1 MASIQDNK
9 DRELDP
15 ALIDNAWMQMEQEL
29 DQAMPRKKRGAF
41 WWLAGLA
48 GIVVLFLNIYLF
60 GKGSG
65 QNSSGRAFVAE
76 KEAVIADNTNTGE
89 QNVYQQNDELLSET
103 PTTAV
108 PVEGRLVE
116 QEVASS
122 FAVEQASISSFQQA
136 PVDEENDRTE
146 NTIDYETDPV
156 PSSIIVNNEERTTL
170 NDVPAELLVN
180 ESIPSIVS
188 ETSEFITANRSR
200 EVTAI
205 SYLLP
210 TISDGPLSIS
220 NSQLPVKVAEVKPV
234 SRWHYYMEGQGGVS
248 LSTTDYSSIA
258 IGVGIL
264 RDLGNKWNV
273 ELGAQYQVNQR
284 SFFVGRNQENAFADE
299 LQPNLGS
306 GYSVERTLAFQNLE
320 TSRLNI
326 YLGGSCQL
334 SPRFSLGMSVQGSYF
349 TKAFAVFESSSTAVA
364 EPVESDPNGLRVDL
378 YEGVLSVYDFD
389 SITNAVN
396 GPFAIDANRL
406 QWSLN
411 GSARYQFAKHW
422 EAAFQYQHHL
432 TAWPSKQEPFG
443 GLSALQLGLR
453 YYLR

>member
-29 DQAMPRKKRGAF
+29 DRAMPRKKRGAF
-41 WWLAGLA
+41 WWLTGLA
-48 GIVVLFLNIYLF
+48 GIVVLLLNIYLF

-65 QNSSGRAFVAE
+65 QNSSVPAVVTE
-76 KEAVIADNTNTGE
+76 KEAVIADNTNTAE

-103 PTTAV
+103 PTPTV

-122 FAVEQASISSFQQA
+122 FAVEQAPTSSFQQA
-136 PVDEENDRTE
+136 PIDEENDRSE
-146 NTIDYETDPV
+146 NTIDYQTDPA
-156 PSSIIVNNEERTTL
+156 PSSIIVNAEGSTRL
-170 NDVPAELLVN
+170 NNVTAELLVN
-180 ESIPSIVS
+180 ENRPSIVS
-188 ETSEFITANRSR
+188 ETSELITANRSPA
-200 EVTAI
+200 VTAI

-210 TISDGPLSIS
+210 TISDFPFSTA
-220 NSQLPVKVAEVKPV
+220 NSHLPVNVAEVKPV
-234 SRWHYYMEGQGGVS
+234 SPWNYYLEGQGGVS
-248 LSTTDYSSIA
+248 LTTADYSSIA
-258 IGVGIL
+258 IGAGVQ
-264 RDLGNKWNV
+264 RDLGTKWNV
-273 ELGAQYQVNQR
+273 ELGAQYQLNKR
-284 SFFVGRNQENAFADE
+284 SFFVGRNQDNAFADE
-299 LQPNLGS
+299 LQPNTGS

-320 TSRLNI
+320 TSRLNL
-326 YLGGSCQL
+326 YLGGSYQV

-349 TKAFAVFESSSTAVA
+349 TKAFAIFESSSTAVNQPL
-364 EPVESDPNGLRVDL
+364 ENDPNGLRVDL
-378 YEGVLSVYDFD
+378 YEGVLSVYDLD

-422 EAAFQYQHHL
+422 EAALQYQHHL

>member
-9 DRELDP
+9 DGELDP
-15 ALIDNAWMQMEQEL
+15 ALIDNAWKQMEQEL
-29 DQAMPRKKRGAF
+29 DQAMPQKKRRAF

-48 GIVVLFLNIYLF
+48 GIVVLLLNIYLF

-65 QNSSGRAFVAE
+65 QNPSAPAFIAE
-76 KEAVIADNTNTGE
+76 KEAIIADNTSTHE
-89 QNVYQQNDELLSET
+89 QNAYEQSNEILPET

-108 PVEGRLVE
+108 PAEGDLLE
-116 QEVASS
+116 QEIASPL
-122 FAVEQASISSFQQA
+122 AAEQVPVSLFQQI
-136 PVDEENDRTE
+136 PVDEENDRTG
-146 NTIDYETDPV
+146 NTASYQTDPV
-156 PSSIIVNNEERTTL
+156 LSSITVNTEENTTL
-170 NDVPAELLVN
+170 SSVPAELLVN
-180 ESIPSIVS
+180 EDKPLIVP
-188 ETSEFITANRSR
+188 ETSELITANRSPAMA
-200 EVTAI
+200 AI
-205 SYLLP
+205 SDLLP
-210 TISDGPLSIS
+210 MISVFPLPGS
-220 NSQLPVKVAEVKPV
+220 NLELPVKVAEVKPV
-234 SRWHYYMEGQGGVS
+234 SRWDYYLEGQGGVS
-248 LSTTDYSSIA
+248 LTTTDYSSIA
-258 IGVGIL
+258 VGLGVQ
-264 RDLGNKWNV
+264 RDLGDKWNI
-273 ELGAQYQVNQR
+273 ELGVQYQANQR
-284 SFFVGRNQENAFADE
+284 SFFVGRNQDNAFADE
-299 LQPNLGS
+299 LQPNLGT

-326 YLGGSCQL
+326 YLGGSYQV

-349 TKAFAVFESSSTAVA
+349 TKAFAIFESSSTAVPQPL
-364 EPVESDPNGLRVDL
+364 EDDPNGLRVDL
-378 YEGVLSVYDFD
+378 YEGVLSVYDLD

-422 EAAFQYQHHL
+422 EVALQYQQHL